1 MSSNTYGYI
10 ADTGP
15 TQAYGSNNGVF
26 DPADINDLIAENK
39 WSGVGTLE
47 LIKTLSASNSS
58 QTLEFDDVF
67 SSTYNVYFIT
77 WSDYTPTNDENM
89 PYFRLKNS
97 SGEITS
103 GYHYAVQEGNAG
115 GTFSESNSTSATY
128 LRIMGGGGSG
138 TGENASGYI
147 YVYNPNDSSKYTF
160 TTNHTSYIDQN
171 ANPSMLFG
179 SGVRP
184 TADNV
189 TGFMFR
195 NISSGGTLGNINTLD
210 ISLYGIRY
218 S

>member
-1 MSSNTYGYI
+1 MSNSGI
-10 ADTGP
+10 
-15 TQAYGSNNGVF
+15 F
-26 DPADINDLIAENK
+26 DVNDIRYLMDYQQ

-47 LIKTLSASNSS
+47 LIQTLSANNSS
-58 QTLEFDDVF
+58 QILDFDGVF
-67 SSTYNVYFIT
+67 TWSDYNVYFIT

-115 GTFSESNSTSATY
+115 GTFGESNSTSATY

-138 TGENASGYI
+138 TGESASGYI
-147 YVYNPNDSSKYTF
+147 YVYNPDDSSRYTF
-160 TTNHTSYIDQN
+160 TTNHTSYVDQN

-184 TADNV
+184 TADSV

-210 ISLYGIRY
+210 VSLYGIRY